1 MWSLRK
7 KKQTILNQKKYK
19 NFVTLVIIIIDSIC
33 FLTSCFFNVYKVKNG
48 IFVIWGPAVYVLY
61 ALSFIMVSVLLIV
74 LLNNKNE
81 IPQRQKIPFYFVLI
95 VFVILTSIQF
105 TLDYEI
111 NDLTF
116 LFTITIMTMY
126 FTTESQDNKLIKD
139 LEKSKEAAIIANNA
153 KTEFLT
159 NMSHEIRTPMNT
171 ILGFSTALL
180 KEEKL
185 TPELVKKDVANINE
199 ASINLLDLI
208 NNILD
213 ISRIESEKEIIEEK
227 EYSIKNLV
235 YEIESYIKPKINNDN
250 LNFEIN
256 TNETLPSILK
266 GDYSK
271 IFKVIVCIIKNA
283 IHYTNYGKI
292 TLDINGDI
300 NDNVCN
306 LKIVISNTGHAMK
319 ETDFEKEFEDFVKL
333 GSSSQNNIDSTMLGV
348 IIAKRLINLLSGK
361 IEFKNETGHGTKY
374 IIDLNQIIID
384 SNPIGNIY
392 EENKTVDI
400 SFVDCSSK
408 NILIVDDN
416 EVNIKLASKL
426 LKQYNFN
433 IETAASG
440 EDCLKLVKE
449 KKYDLI
455 FLDHMMPEMDGI
467 TTMKLMLSS
476 GYSIPP
482 VIALTAN
489 SYDGLKE
496 IYVKEGFSDYLSKPI
511 NMKELNKIIN
521 HYFNDRRE

>member
-1 MWSLRK
+1 MEIKLFSSIGLAVAGLIFLFLVGIMYLSKKKYNSVENVVYRFMLILTLVLLVLEIAFACFTYALGEDHILAEILARTYLLGCIIWATSLIMYMWSLGK

-19 NFVTLVIIIIDSIC
+19 NFVTLVIIIVDSIC
-33 FLTSCFFNVYKVKNG
+33 FLTSCFFNVYKVKND

-159 NMSHEIRTPMNT
+159 KMSHEIRTPMNT

-306 LKIVISNTGHAMK
+306 LKIVISNT
-319 ETDFEKEFEDFVKL
+319 
-333 GSSSQNNIDSTMLGV
+333 
-348 IIAKRLINLLSGK
+348 
-361 IEFKNETGHGTKY
+361 
-374 IIDLNQIIID
+374 
-384 SNPIGNIY
+384 
-392 EENKTVDI
+392 
-400 SFVDCSSK
+400 
-408 NILIVDDN
+408 
-416 EVNIKLASKL
+416 
-426 LKQYNFN
+426 
-433 IETAASG
+433 
-440 EDCLKLVKE
+440 
-449 KKYDLI
+449 
-455 FLDHMMPEMDGI
+455 
-467 TTMKLMLSS
+467 
-476 GYSIPP
+476 
-482 VIALTAN
+482 
-489 SYDGLKE
+489 
-496 IYVKEGFSDYLSKPI
+496 
-511 NMKELNKIIN
+511 
-521 HYFNDRRE
+521 